1 MIKINFISLNIRG
14 INDPNKVQFL
24 KDFLGNQ
31 RVDVCFLQET
41 HLNSS
46 DYVDELSKNFSNYF
60 CFFTLNFDKTKGVG
74 ILINKNI
81 SHDINILSTQYDL
94 DSRFLRVE
102 IKIENYYLNLVNIYA
117 PNVENEQFEFI
128 NKMYDVCASV
138 KNIILAGDFNAVTK
152 AKDRIGSKVQ
162 KLKKYETYWN
172 NFIKNLNL
180 VECNYDKVLSSE
192 DKMTWSNG
200 AVSSKID
207 KIFYFKDLNGKF
219 LYSSIKE
226 TCKSDHKAVFA
237 DFKLR
242 HESLN
247 NDDVNS
253 NEKPRKYRPWRMND
267 KILEDKSVIEGVEET
282 CKKIKN
288 YKDKYGK
295 LWYDFF
301 ISDIINFLKKKNVEY
316 NENVNRLNKELFK
329 EIENFNKTKFNCN
342 GDYVNKKN
350 ELRNKIDSFY
360 EEKKR
365 SLEKRFRDERRNFC
379 KQPTKSLIQNI
390 SERNNSNE
398 IRIYKKSNNEET
410 SNKQEILDD
419 LFDFYQDLLG
429 NERVKEEITK
439 SYKFKIKKL
448 EQTIKD
454 KYPEIG
460 MKITFGEVWEV
471 IKNMKESSPGN
482 NGLSIGFF
490 KKIFPLFGEDFVEIL
505 NDSESILPET
515 FNETVIKLI
524 MKNHNKIKNKNDLR
538 PISLTN
544 FEYRI
549 YTKVLANRLRKVSP
563 YLFLD
568 YQTCSVS
575 GRRINDCLNIIKD
588 VIYDANLTGDELY
601 VVSIDQRKAF
611 DSMSH
616 NYLFALLDHVDIN
629 SFLTN
634 SIKRI
639 YNQSFAS
646 LVVDK
651 YISKSKIYIL
661 GGIKQGCALSMF
673 AYTLGIEELV
683 VNIHENKN
691 INGYKIPKMINSNN
705 SNDLN
710 EIKAT
715 MYADDTG
722 GIVKNLKSVEYFFVE
737 FKKWGKVSGASM
749 NEDKTKILGI
759 NSCYEKFRNINF
771 VENLKMLG
779 ITFDKKGISSINLEN
794 CKKKIEN
801 TLNLWNGFR
810 FNMIDKIT
818 VLKTF
823 GLSKLWYLL
832 NFISLDE
839 QEIKNLEHFAFKYIW
854 DNRAETIKREILY
867 ADFKGGGLNMINI
880 RAKIKSIS
888 IRNLLYIKLN
898 MNRPQYQ
905 FCIYWMKFL
914 FKEYLNN
921 FNILPIGLETHR
933 PKLYKDMIETSKNFS
948 EKYVKWC
955 DIENE
960 RRRKIH
966 ESRMKKISDKNKI
979 IAFVPYS
986 NKFLINSGLLN
997 SKLIYNLFLV
1007 DFSLVKGLDYSID
1020 KNEQEFIYA
1029 NVHKSLNSSKVRL
1042 TNYKLIHHGLAT
1054 NTKFKNRYDRKCFM
1068 CKKALNENSEHI
1080 FVKCALAE
1088 KFYEYIKMNFMIKK
1102 SLQNSLVLLK
1112 FKRKIAEKD
1121 YKVLSCYV
1129 YCVWRVRNE
1138 CKHQDIDDP
1147 FETFKVLFNKW
1158 YLDSNL

>member
-1 MIKINFISLNIRG
+1 
-14 INDPNKVQFL
+14 
-24 KDFLGNQ
+24 
-31 RVDVCFLQET
+31 
-41 HLNSS
+41 
-46 DYVDELSKNFSNYF
+46 
-60 CFFTLNFDKTKGVG
+60 
-74 ILINKNI
+74 
-81 SHDINILSTQYDL
+81 
-94 DSRFLRVE
+94 
-102 IKIENYYLNLVNIYA
+102 
-117 PNVENEQFEFI
+117 
-128 NKMYDVCASV
+128 
-138 KNIILAGDFNAVTK
+138 
-152 AKDRIGSKVQ
+152 
-162 KLKKYETYWN
+162 
-172 NFIKNLNL
+172 
-180 VECNYDKVLSSE
+180 
-192 DKMTWSNG
+192 
-200 AVSSKID
+200 
-207 KIFYFKDLNGKF
+207 
-219 LYSSIKE
+219 
-226 TCKSDHKAVFA
+226 
-237 DFKLR
+237 
-242 HESLN
+242 
-247 NDDVNS
+247 
-253 NEKPRKYRPWRMND
+253 
-267 KILEDKSVIEGVEET
+267 LEDKSVIEGVEEI
-282 CKKIKN
+282 CKKIKK
-288 YKDKYGK
+288 YKDKFSK

-301 ISDIINFLKKKNVEY
+301 VSDIINFLKKKNVEY

-342 GDYVNKKN
+342 EEYVNKKN
-350 ELRNKIDSFY
+350 ELRTKIDSFY

-365 SLEKRFRDERRNFC
+365 SLEKRFKDERRNFC

-390 SERNNSNE
+390 SERNSSNE

-419 LFDFYQDLLG
+419 LFDFYQQLLG

-490 KKIFPLFGEDFVEIL
+490 KKFFPLFGEDFVEIL
-505 NDSESILPET
+505 NDSESILPEA
-515 FNETVIKLI
+515 FNETIIKLI
-524 MKNHNKIKNKNDLR
+524 MKNHNKIKDKNDLR

-568 YQTCSVS
+568 YQTCSVY

-588 VIYDANLTGDELY
+588 VIYDANLTGNELY

-651 YISKSKIYIL
+651 YISKNKIYVL

-683 VNIHENKN
+683 VNIHKNKN
-691 INGYKIPKMINSNN
+691 INGYRIPKMINNN
-705 SNDLN
+705 NNNDIN

-722 GIVKNLKSVEYFFVE
+722 GIVKNLESVGFFFEE
-737 FKKWGKVSGASM
+737 FKKWGNVSGASM
-749 NEDKTKILGI
+749 NEDKTKILAI
-759 NSCYEKFRNINF
+759 NSSFEKFRNINF
-771 VENLKMLG
+771 VENLKILG
-779 ITFDKKGISSINLEN
+779 IIFDKKGIASINLEN

-801 TLNLWNGFR
+801 VLNQWNGLR
-810 FNMIDKIT
+810 FNLIDKIT
-818 VLKTF
+818 VLRTF

-832 NFISLDE
+832 NFITLDQ
-839 QEIKNLEHFAFKYIW
+839 QEIKNLETLSFKYIW
-854 DNRAETIKREILY
+854 DNKTETIKREILY
-867 ADFKGGGLNMINI
+867 SDYKNGGLNMICI
-880 RAKIKSIS
+880 RAKINMII

-905 FCIYWMKFL
+905 FSIYWMKFL

-921 FNILPIGLETHR
+921 FNILPVGLETER
-933 PKLYKDMIETSKNFS
+933 PLLYKMMIEISKIFS
-948 EKYVKWC
+948 EKYVNWC
-955 DIENE
+955 EIENVK
-960 RRRKIH
+960 RKKLH
-966 ESRMKKISDKNKI
+966 EIKMKKASDKNQIKP
-979 IAFVPYS
+979 FVPYS
-986 NKFLINSGLLN
+986 SKFLNNSGILC

-1007 DFSLVKGLDYSID
+1007 DYSLVKTLDNNFEKS
-1020 KNEQEFIYA
+1020 EREFIFA
-1029 NVHKSLNSSKVRL
+1029 NMHKSLNSSKVRL
-1042 TNYKLIHHGLAT
+1042 TNFKLIHHGLAT
-1054 NTKFKNRYDRKCFM
+1054 NSKFKNRYDKVCFM
-1068 CKKALNENSEHI
+1068 CKKTLNENSEHI
-1080 FVKCALAE
+1080 FVKCALSE
-1088 KFYEYIKMNFMIKK
+1088 EFFEYIRKDFMIKK
-1102 SLQNSLVLLK
+1102 NLQNSLVLLK
-1112 FKRKIAEKD
+1112 FKHKLTEKD

-1138 CKHQDIDDP
+1138 CKHQNNVNP
-1147 FETFKVLFNKW
+1147 FETFKALFNKW
-1158 YLDSNL
+1158 YISITET

>member
-1 MIKINFISLNIRG
+1 
-14 INDPNKVQFL
+14 
-24 KDFLGNQ
+24 
-31 RVDVCFLQET
+31 
-41 HLNSS
+41 
-46 DYVDELSKNFSNYF
+46 
-60 CFFTLNFDKTKGVG
+60 
-74 ILINKNI
+74 
-81 SHDINILSTQYDL
+81 
-94 DSRFLRVE
+94 
-102 IKIENYYLNLVNIYA
+102 
-117 PNVENEQFEFI
+117 
-128 NKMYDVCASV
+128 
-138 KNIILAGDFNAVTK
+138 
-152 AKDRIGSKVQ
+152 
-162 KLKKYETYWN
+162 
-172 NFIKNLNL
+172 
-180 VECNYDKVLSSE
+180 
-192 DKMTWSNG
+192 MTWSNG
-200 AVSSKID
+200 VVSSKID
-207 KIFYFKDLNGKF
+207 KIFYFKDLTGKF

-237 DFKLR
+237 NFKLNR
-242 HESLN
+242 ETINSDDLN
-247 NDDVNS
+247 DS
-253 NEKPRKYRPWRMND
+253 EKPKKYKPWRLND
-267 KILEDKSVIEGVEET
+267 KILEDKSVIEGVEEI
-282 CKKIKN
+282 CNKIKK
-288 YKDKYGK
+288 YKDKFSK

-301 ISDIINFLKKKNVEY
+301 VSDIINFLKKKNVEY

-342 GDYVNKKN
+342 EEYVNKKN

-365 SLEKRFRDERRNFC
+365 SLEKRFKDERRNFC

-390 SERNNSNE
+390 SERNSSNE

-419 LFDFYQDLLG
+419 LFDFYQQLLG
-429 NERVKEEITK
+429 NERVKEETTK

-490 KKIFPLFGEDFVEIL
+490 KKFFPLFGEDFVEIL
-505 NDSESILPET
+505 NDSESILPEA
-515 FNETVIKLI
+515 FNETIIKLI
-524 MKNHNKIKNKNDLR
+524 MKNHNKIKDKNDLR

-568 YQTCSVS
+568 YQTCSVY

-588 VIYDANLTGDELY
+588 VIYDANLTGNELY

-651 YISKSKIYIL
+651 YISKNKIYVL

-691 INGYKIPKMINSNN
+691 INGYRIPKMINNN
-705 SNDLN
+705 NNNDIN

-722 GIVKNLKSVEYFFVE
+722 GIVKNLESVGFFFEE
-737 FKKWGKVSGASM
+737 FKKWGNVSGASM
-749 NEDKTKILGI
+749 NEDKTKILAI
-759 NSCYEKFRNINF
+759 NSSFEKFRNINF
-771 VENLKMLG
+771 VENLKILG
-779 ITFDKKGISSINLEN
+779 IIFDKKGIASINLEN

-801 TLNLWNGFR
+801 VLNQWNGLR
-810 FNMIDKIT
+810 FNLIDKIT
-818 VLKTF
+818 VLRTF

-832 NFISLDE
+832 NFITLDQ
-839 QEIKNLEHFAFKYIW
+839 QEIKNLETLSFKYIW
-854 DNRAETIKREILY
+854 DYKTETIKREILY
-867 ADFKGGGLNMINI
+867 SDYKNGGLNMICI
-880 RAKIKSIS
+880 RAKINMII

-905 FCIYWMKFL
+905 FSIYWMKFL

-921 FNILPIGLETHR
+921 FNILPVGLETER
-933 PKLYKDMIETSKNFS
+933 PLLYKMMIEISKIFS
-948 EKYVKWC
+948 EKYVNWC
-955 DIENE
+955 EIENVK
-960 RRRKIH
+960 RKKLH
-966 ESRMKKISDKNKI
+966 EIKMKKASDKNQIKP
-979 IAFVPYS
+979 FVPYS
-986 NKFLINSGLLN
+986 SKFLNNSGILC

-1007 DFSLVKGLDYSID
+1007 DYSLVKTLDNNFEKS
-1020 KNEQEFIYA
+1020 EREFIFA
-1029 NVHKSLNSSKVRL
+1029 NMHKSLNSSKVRL
-1042 TNYKLIHHGLAT
+1042 TNFKLIHHGLAT
-1054 NTKFKNRYDRKCFM
+1054 NSKFKNRYDKVCFM
-1068 CKKALNENSEHI
+1068 CKKTLNENSEHI
-1080 FVKCALAE
+1080 FVKCALSE
-1088 KFYEYIKMNFMIKK
+1088 EFYEYIRKDFMIKK
-1102 SLQNSLVLLK
+1102 NLQNSLVLLK
-1112 FKRKIAEKD
+1112 FKHKLTEKD

-1138 CKHQDIDDP
+1138 CKHQNNVNP
-1147 FETFKVLFNKW
+1147 FETFKALFNKW
-1158 YLDSNL
+1158 YISITET